1 MLRMKAGKAG
11 SRLPVACPIWVKT
24 RDVAQSL
31 GCPRYPR
38 KQTSVSAI
46 EMSAKGQ
53 KATLPSVVSTK
64 ERLPHTAPSP
74 KFNPDSTPRG
84 ADAIRAAGDFD
95 LAGDLQ
101 VLAVEADDGE
111 RVIHHAL
118 CQQRLAVV
126 VPRDALPP
134 FPHLDFCPFRS
145 PRSVN
150 TD

>member
-1 MLRMKAGKAG
+1 M
-11 SRLPVACPIWVKT
+11 
-24 RDVAQSL
+24 
-31 GCPRYPR
+31 
-38 KQTSVSAI
+38 SVWC
-46 EMSAKGQ
+46 Q

-64 ERLPHTAPSP
+64 ERLPHTAPP

-118 CQQRLAVV
+118 CQQRLAVLA
-126 VPRDALPP
+126 PRDALRP
-134 FPHLDFCPFRS
+134 FPHLHLRPFPHPS
-145 PRSVN
+145 SV
-150 TD
+150 